1 MNKKEFR
8 EIFKKFD
15 RIKRDSWPGRLW
27 IEVIFFGETNFF
39 ARTND
44 GDEVSA
50 KYVKTTEGVWEK
62 YNSKTTWLW
71 RYRDKEN
78 NWHTTTKYLT
88 VGEAQSELNDVAY
101 REKIESPGL
110 SPIEVNDD

>member
-1 MNKKEFR
+1 M
-8 EIFKKFD
+8 D
-15 RIKRDSWPGRLW
+15 RSNLFP
-27 IEVIFFGETNFF
+27 
-39 ARTND
+39 RTND

-50 KYVKTTEGVWEK
+50 KYVKTIEGVWEK

-110 SPIEVNDD
+110 SPIEVNDDWRRVKQNTRPT